1 MRQLNQSQRAYL
13 RSQAH
18 HLRPVVQLGKN
29 GLTHQVQGMVE
40 QALDAHELIKIK
52 FMDFRDQKRELAE
65 QMAADAGAA
74 LITIIGNIAIVYREH
89 ADPEKRKI
97 ILPA

>member
-1 MRQLNQSQRAYL
+1 MQQLNQNQRAYL

-18 HLRPVVQLGKN
+18 HLRPVVQVGKN
-29 GLTHQVQGMVE
+29 GLTEQVQAMVE

-65 QMAADAGAA
+65 QIALASGGA
-74 LITIIGNIAIVYREH
+74 LITIIGNIAVVYREH
-89 ADPEKRKI
+89 ANPDKRKI
-97 ILPA
+97 ALPI